1 MGSEM
6 SLFGKEKEHASSKRK
21 TAEESRWGFA
31 SFVNQ
36 QEGKK
41 VKKTRKVYGLWG
53 AMKYTMILS
62 LLLWWLPVFGQMIAG
77 YVGGRKA
84 GSPMKA
90 VIAAVLP
97 VVALFVAMT
106 ALDHFLVQ
114 SLIGSGSASSSLIAG
129 FATSLPI
136 IGPYLDFTRSY
147 VMSFIDS
154 LSGSAP
160 YGMNSYI
167 ITLAF
172 AYIGGILADQ
182 TRREIEAVSG
192 AAGSHTTVVVAPNER
207 ADAGHGKAAAHHH
220 NPVPLVGSIISGKMS
235 SLKHP
240 HHVIKRRGAAG
251 NFDGMVAIRD
261 VEGAEEEDDVLEVSA
276 PAATHGRKHVVRK
289 VRKLK
294 APPVIRVQK
303 TAPVRHE
310 RTNAVIAGQPNACRA
325 IQRKIEKEWDPAR
338 RMRAAGTPPMM
349 IQKHHVRGDSDGMQ
363 VQIHPNVVRRPPT
376 RNWDTI

>member
-6 SLFGKEKEHASSKRK
+6 SLFGKEKEHASSKRNP
-21 TAEESRWGFA
+21 AEESKWGFA

-36 QEGKK
+36 HEGKK
-41 VKKTRKVYGLWG
+41 VKKARKVYGLWG

-97 VVALFVAMT
+97 VVALFIAMT

-114 SLIGSGSASSSLIAG
+114 SFIGSGSASSSLIAG

-136 IGPYLDFTRSY
+136 IGPYLDFTRNY

-192 AAGSHTTVVVAPNER
+192 AAGSHTMVVVAPNER
-207 ADAGHGKAAAHHH
+207 ADVGHGKAAAHH

-240 HHVIKRRGAAG
+240 HMIRKRGATS

-261 VEGAEEEDDVLEVSA
+261 LEGAEEEDEIEVAA
-276 PAATHGRKHVVRK
+276 PAAAHGRKHMVRK

-303 TAPVRHE
+303 TTPMRHE
-310 RTNAVIAGQPNACRA
+310 RANAIVSASQPNTCRA

-338 RMRAAGTPPMM
+338 KMRAAGTPPIM
-349 IQKHHVRGDSDGMQ
+349 IQKHHVRGDPNGMQ
-363 VQIHPNVVRRPPT
+363 AQVHSNVIRRPPT
-376 RNWDTI
+376 RSWDTI